1 MGRMWRLALLPLVA
15 ALACGGGTSSEDTT
29 ARPRTPGLR
38 ITMDALHRMGGTPP
52 GWKLTPPAGSV
63 AAGRRAFVDFGCASC
78 HKVEGESFSVK
89 ESAGNVGPDLTG
101 MGAHHPAAYFAEAI
115 LNPDAVL
122 IEGPGYI
129 GPDGHSVMPDYPD
142 MTSRQLGD
150 LVAYVSSLTK
160 GGPHAGH
167 IMPPPERVAPP
178 ERPVPASQDAKAFFY
193 QTYDV
198 KPGQLAAFEAW
209 WKSDGAKLFLGYPG
223 LVSVD
228 TYVDFTRQE
237 RFYTS
242 VFAFRDEAALGRF
255 MQDPASE
262 PMGLAFDAYIG
273 DHGHDMVSWMPI
285 FRVPSLSAP

>member
-1 MGRMWRLALLPLVA
+1 MGRMWRLVLLALVA
-15 ALACGGGTSSEDTT
+15 ALGCGGGTSSEDTT
-29 ARPRTPGLR
+29 ARPRTPGIR

-63 AAGRRAFVDFGCASC
+63 AGGRRAFVDFGCASC

-89 ESAGNVGPDLTG
+89 ESAGNVGPELTG
-101 MGAHHPAAYFAEAI
+101 MGAHHPPAYFAEAI
-115 LNPDAVL
+115 LNPDAIL

-142 MTSRQLGD
+142 MTTRQLAD
-150 LVAYVSSLTK
+150 LVAYLSSLTK

-167 IMPPPERVAPP
+167 IMPPPERVPP
-178 ERPVPASQDAKAFFY
+178 VERPLPASQYAKAFFY

-242 VFAFRDEAALGRF
+242 VFGFRDEAALGRF

-262 PMGLAFDAYIG
+262 PMGLAFDAFIG
-273 DHGHDMVSWMPI
+273 DHGHDMVSWTPM